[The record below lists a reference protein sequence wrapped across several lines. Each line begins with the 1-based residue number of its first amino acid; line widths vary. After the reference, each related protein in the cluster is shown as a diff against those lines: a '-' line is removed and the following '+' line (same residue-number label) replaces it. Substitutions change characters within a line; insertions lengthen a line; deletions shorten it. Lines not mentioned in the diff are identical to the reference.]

1 MTTTAAVYDLIV
13 QTEGT
18 QELTQLQNQ
27 VQKFTAQMVSA
38 QKSAASFTG
47 PSKQMS
53 RAIADASSSFR
64 NAAYQISDFFVMIE
78 GGVSPVKALALQLP
92 QMAAGM
98 GGFAVAAAAA
108 TGIIIPFAANLEI
121 VQENLD
127 RIIGYSTGL
136 ATVLTGK
143 FILGLTA
150 ANGGFIAATRSA
162 LAFAVSLQGIKTAI
176 IGTGLGALAVLIGE
190 AVAAFIRL
198 KEQTGS
204 WGQTIVT
211 VYEAAKDS
219 IGQLVQAFMKIPE
232 ISSAV
237 WKAFSGYATEA
248 FGYILQGW
256 ASIQTRLAEF
266 MDSMGASNL
275 ASQMRSVAE
284 ATQGYA
290 QSMANA
296 AAEAKKGWAESG
308 DVFSRIFVP
317 TDAQKKVMN
326 AFWGDYQGSLTAATA
341 AQQDHAAAQKAVSDA
356 TASTAY
362 ALESYRRGLEAARTP
377 LQAVTADLAAAEENL
392 RKFGQFLA
400 PDEYQ
405 LALQQIDGLKAKLA
419 ELTAQSA
426 ESQSVWSSLGATL
439 GEAFGKIPDTLA
451 SGLTD
456 AFMAFIDGTKSAEK
470 AFKEFAVTFLKQVTQ
485 MVIQALLLRAITAG
499 IGMAFGDGG
508 AFSGGKLL
516 PFANGG
522 AFAGGKQ
529 IKAFASGG
537 VVSSPVAFPMAGG
550 RTGLMG
556 EAGPEAIM
564 PLTRRNGRL
573 GVEGSPVNVKINNYT
588 GANVSAQRGPDGSI
602 NIDVVEKELAARVAR
617 GGSPLSKGF
626 EAGYGLRRA
635 GR

>member
-1 MTTTAAVYDLIV
+1 MTTAAVYDLVV
-13 QTEGT
+13 QTQGT
-18 QELTQLQNQ
+18 QELTALQNQ
-27 VQKFTAQMVSA
+27 VQKFTSQMVTA
-38 QKSAASFTG
+38 QKTASTFARPANDLARSSAATS
-47 PSKQMS
+47 
-53 RAIADASSSFR
+53 
-64 NAAYQISDFFVMIE
+64 NAFKVAAFQVQDFVAMVQ
-78 GGVSPVKALALQLP
+78 GGISPVKALALQLP
-92 QMAAGM
+92 QLVTGMGAFGVALGTAAGI
-98 GGFAVAAAAA
+98 A
-108 TGIIIPFAANLEI
+108 IPFAANLQI

-136 ATVLTGK
+136 ATVFAGK

-204 WGQTIVT
+204 WGQAFVT
-211 VYEAAKDS
+211 VYQAAKDS

-248 FGYILQGW
+248 FAYILQGW

-284 ATQGYA
+284 ATTAYA
-290 QSMANA
+290 QSMANG
-296 AAEAKKGWAESG
+296 AAEAKKSWAEVG
-308 DVFSRIFVP
+308 DIFGGIFTQ
-317 TDAQKKVMN
+317 TDAQRKVVN
-326 AFWGDYQGSLTAATA
+326 AFWGDYQGGLTATTA

-356 TASTAY
+356 TASTAN

-377 LQAVTADLAAAEENL
+377 LQAVTADLAAAQENL

-426 ESQSVWSSLGATL
+426 ESQNIWSSFQKTL
-439 GEAFGKIPDTLA
+439 GEAFGKVPDTLA
-451 SGLTD
+451 TGLTD

-470 AFKEFAVTFLKQVTQ
+470 AFKEFAVSFLKQVTQ
-485 MVIQALLLRAITAG
+485 MVIQALLLKAITAG

-522 AFAGGKQ
+522 AFGGGRE
-529 IKAFASGG
+529 IKAFAAGG

-588 GANVSAQRGPDGSI
+588 GAQVSAQRGADGSI

-626 EAGYGLRRA
+626 ETGYGLRRT